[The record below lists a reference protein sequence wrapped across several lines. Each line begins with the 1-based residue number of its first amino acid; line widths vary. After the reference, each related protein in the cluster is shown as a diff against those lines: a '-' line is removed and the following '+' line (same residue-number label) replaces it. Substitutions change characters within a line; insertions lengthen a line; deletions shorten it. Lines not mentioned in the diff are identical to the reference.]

1 LFLPPLQSGQQ
12 MRLYPFDYGL
22 RFTRNLVIFVMTVRV
37 TGVPVRRVIARHES
51 ADASP
56 ARVRT
61 GQRPTAG

>member
-1 LFLPPLQSGQQ
+1 